1 MLDLQDE
8 KKKKM
13 FAASLLPPPVL
24 QELEQQ
30 LLFIFRI
37 EVTQPPP
44 CPLCLS
50 ANEAGSLH
58 CLRMSVKMLHG
69 SFLGKTKM
77 TNLI

>member
-13 FAASLLPPPVL
+13 FAASLLAPPVL

-44 CPLCLS
+44 CPLPALS
-50 ANEAGSLH
+50 ASLQTR
-58 CLRMSVKMLHG
+58 LDLS
-69 SFLGKTKM
+69 TA
-77 TNLI
+77 